1 MRAVIQRVT
10 RASVTVNG
18 GEPRAIGPGLVILLG
33 VRDTDDS
40 AIVPKLAEKCAHLRI
55 FESAP
60 VRPRISWSSVRGA
73 LPTFVCV

>member
-33 VRDTDDS
+33 VRGPQLYGRRS
-40 AIVPKLAEKCAHLRI
+40 FAFHGRAGHA
-55 FESAP
+55 
-60 VRPRISWSSVRGA
+60 RPLQCS
-73 LPTFVCV
+73 

>member
-40 AIVPKLAEKCAHLRI
+40 AIVPKLAENIEKMSCLM
-55 FESAP
+55 
-60 VRPRISWSSVRGA
+60 
-73 LPTFVCV
+73 